1 VKNFATSVRWHLLPV
16 VIVGAILAGGCND
29 TSVDSTPVA
38 APSSFELIQTR
49 IFSKSCALSGCHTAG
64 SQMAEESGLVLD
76 AGVAYASLVNVAPK
90 NANALDDG
98 MLRVKPGSFA
108 QSFLFHKLEDVD
120 DHHAGRYGNPM
131 PLGRKPISAG
141 QLEYIRLWI
150 DAGAPDTGVVA
161 DSRLLDDTIAI
172 EGQPF
177 TPLALPAQGY
187 QLKVGPFDVQP
198 NFEREL
204 FVYSRVGNTDDAYVN
219 RIETKMRRGS
229 HHLELLSFITGTP
242 KSIIPPVD
250 LVRDIRNP
258 DGTMNEAN
266 MKAMGYHIFFGGS
279 MTQYGT
285 YTFPQGVA
293 LRLAPNAAIDFNSHY
308 VNKTSSIV
316 TGEAYANLHTI
327 DKSEVQHEALPIVM
341 SNQNLPLPP
350 RQQTTLTKTFTASKT
365 MTVFLL
371 TSHTHKLGK
380 EFLIKIS
387 GGARNGEV
395 IYRSTDWQHPL
406 IKVFDTPIVLK
417 PGEGLTSVV
426 TYYNDTDQNVNFG
439 LTSEDEMNFI
449 FGYYY

>member
-1 VKNFATSVRWHLLPV
+1 MNIFGISLRRYLLPV
-16 VIVGAILAGGCND
+16 GIVAAMIAGGCNES
-29 TSVDSTPVA
+29 SVDSTPVTA
-38 APSSFELIQTR
+38 TSSFQLIQTR
-49 IFSKSCALSGCHTAG
+49 IFSKSCAVSGCHTAG

-76 AGVAYASLVNVAPK
+76 PGVAYASLVNVAPK

-108 QSFLFHKLEDVD
+108 QSFLFHKLDDVD
-120 DHHAGRYGNPM
+120 DHHEGRYGNPM
-131 PLGRKPISAG
+131 PLGLKPITAG

-161 DSRLLDDTIAI
+161 DSRLLDDTTAI
-172 EGQPF
+172 VGQPF
-177 TPLALPAQGY
+177 TPLAPPAQGY
-187 QLKVGPFDVQP
+187 QLKAGPFEVQP

-204 FVYSRVGNTDDAYVN
+204 FVYRPVGNTSEVFVN

-229 HHLELLSFITGTP
+229 HHLQLLSFITGTP

-250 LVRDIRNP
+250 VVRDIRNP
-258 DGTMNEAN
+258 DGSMNEAN
-266 MKAMGYHIFFGGS
+266 TRAMGYHIFFGGS

-293 LRLAPNAAIDFNSHY
+293 LRLPPNAAIDFNSHY
-308 VNKTSSIV
+308 VNKTSSSV
-316 TGEAYANLHTI
+316 TGEAYANLYTV
-327 DKSEVQHEALPIVM
+327 DKSQVQHEALPIVM
-341 SNQNLPLPP
+341 SNQNLSLPP
-350 RQQTTLTKTFTASKT
+350 KQTTTLTKTFTASKT

-387 GGARNGEV
+387 GGARDGEV
-395 IYRSTDWQHPL
+395 IYRSLDWQHPL

-426 TYYNDTDQNVNFG
+426 TYDNDTDNPVNFG